1 MYFCPYRVQKNIL
14 GFVWEGLKY
23 ENGKYSVMKMD
34 EFWLG
39 PKTMA
44 NFYNGVGN

>member
-1 MYFCPYRVQKNIL
+1 MHFCSYHVQKNI

-23 ENGKYSVMKMD
+23 ENSKYSVMKMD

-39 PKTMA
+39 PKRMA
-44 NFYNGVGN
+44 FTVGWEIR